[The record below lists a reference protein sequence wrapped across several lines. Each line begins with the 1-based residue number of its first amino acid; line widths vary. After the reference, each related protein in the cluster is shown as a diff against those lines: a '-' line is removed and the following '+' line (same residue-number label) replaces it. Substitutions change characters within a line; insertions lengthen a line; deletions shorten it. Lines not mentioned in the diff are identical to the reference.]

1 MESIQDVLTELFG
14 IAISAAYPNIPDPPV
29 VIALSA
35 GNPKFGD
42 YQCNSAMQLANT
54 LKQGGKEDVC
64 LTFCSCFE
72 LELCIFK
79 GMPPFFFY

>member
-1 MESIQDVLTELFG
+1 MESIQDLLADLFRS
-14 IAISAAYPNIPDPPV
+14 AISAAYPNIPDPPV

-54 LKQGGKEDVC
+54 LKQGGKEDFYLIFYRC
-64 LTFCSCFE
+64 FKLEGIEQQCSYS
-72 LELCIFK
+72 
-79 GMPPFFFY
+79 FF